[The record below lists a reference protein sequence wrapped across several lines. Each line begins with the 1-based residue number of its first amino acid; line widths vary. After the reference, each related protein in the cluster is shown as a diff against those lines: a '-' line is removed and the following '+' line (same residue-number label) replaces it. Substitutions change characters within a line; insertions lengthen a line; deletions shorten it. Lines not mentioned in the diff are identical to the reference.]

1 MSELHPYAIVEIKVD
16 GLYGYINQAL
26 ETNTENR
33 DKISQLAILYGEN
46 GTGKTSLLRLAFD
59 LLSPRVDRGHKSS
72 LAATPFKL
80 LSVTLRDG
88 TKLQAERKKAQR
100 GAFMFSVKVPRRQV
114 LTHFFEVEPGEI
126 SIFPY
131 EFDKKLRET
140 LWHCASTILFLRDDR
155 SIEIEPNT
163 QKQSPWEELSTE
175 ERSVMRPEARRAMRR
190 KSPRWLE
197 EESNR
202 RKEEPD
208 QLGIALRSSIER
220 LDRWFTVQYGQQ
232 TNTGMASSHAI
243 YEEVIKNVVS
253 TNQPQRPS
261 LSLEPLI
268 GDLDEL
274 SQESAIFES
283 YGLSSPMNVDSI
295 IKSLK
300 SAEKNQV
307 GTLEALLAPYIETVK
322 ARFEAL
328 REIYETIDTFVKQTN
343 KFMAPKHVTY
353 RVGEGLRIYSPND
366 QRLNPIELSSGERHL
381 LLILSSAVLARS
393 NRTLFLIDEP
403 EISLNTTWQRDV
415 AGALLELSKNSVNQ
429 FIMASHSISLIA
441 NYRDHVLR
449 LEQE

>member
-1 MSELHPYAIVEIKVD
+1 MSELHPYAIVEIKVE
-16 GLYGYINQAL
+16 GLYGYIDQAL
-26 ETNTENR
+26 QTNTDNR

-46 GTGKTSLLRLAFD
+46 GTGKTSLLRFAFD

-100 GAFMFSVKVPRRQV
+100 GDFRFSVKVPRRQA
-114 LTHFFEVEPGEI
+114 LTHNFKVEPGSF
-126 SIFPY
+126 SIPTY
-131 EFDKKLRET
+131 EFDKKLNET

-155 SIEIEPNT
+155 SIEIESNT
-163 QKQSPWEELSTE
+163 QTPSSWEELSIE
-175 ERSVMRPEARRAMRR
+175 QRSAMRPEARRAMRR
-190 KSPRWLE
+190 KSNSWLE
-197 EESNR
+197 EENNR
-202 RKEEPD
+202 RREEPD
-208 QLGIALRSSIER
+208 QLGIALRTSVER

-253 TNQPQRPS
+253 TKEPQRAS
-261 LSLEPLI
+261 RSLEPLI

-274 SQESAIFES
+274 SRESAIFES

-295 IKSLK
+295 IRSFKR
-300 SAEKNQV
+300 ADRNQV

-343 KFMAPKHVTY
+343 NFMAPKRVTY
-353 RVGEGLRIYSPND
+353 RVGEGLRIFSPHD
-366 QRLNPIELSSGERHL
+366 QRLNPVELSSGERHL

-403 EISLNTTWQRDV
+403 EISLNTTWQRDL
-415 AGALLELSKNSVNQ
+415 AGALLDLSKNSVNQ
-429 FIMASHSISLIA
+429 FIMASHSISLIT